1 MALGL
6 LIALSQSACF
16 MPVIGALAGGGA
28 AAGGASVLGAAT
40 AGTAAVTGA
49 AGAATVGTVAATGAT
64 VAGGTVAVGAA
75 GVGATASGLGSGV
88 LTEVALAGGSVQGG
102 TAVGAGLVNTQLIRE
117 LQAGI
122 AAPAS
127 GSAALGSGTLAA
139 RITASTLFVP
149 NEILVTN
156 LSAPALAWARARGFR
171 FTEAGTLNN
180 LALTLVRLQPPA
192 GLSLSQA
199 LAGLQQADPGGQYE
213 QNPVYRLAGGG
224 SSCEGLRCYAQQL
237 VRWPQACNTAVRLG
251 MLDGAVDAQHP
262 ALRGRAVETRRFA
275 PGTPGAA
282 EREHATAIAALLVG
296 GRDSAFPGLLP
307 NSQLFAADVFS
318 PDANGR
324 PYTDAARLAA
334 ALDWLAGHQPGV
346 INISLAG
353 PDSRL
358 LAVAIRRVVQSGTGV
373 VAAVGNLGPQAPK
386 QYPAAY
392 PEVLGVTA
400 VDRQLHVYQRAN
412 QGSQVGL
419 AAPGVG
425 IWTAGPAAA
434 GRYRDGTSF
443 AVPFVTA
450 AYSVLS
456 ARRPDL
462 APLGVAAQLRSAAR
476 PLGAADAAAI
486 YGSGLLQ
493 APECRE

>member
-1 MALGL
+1 
-6 LIALSQSACF
+6 
-16 MPVIGALAGGGA
+16 MPVLGAIAGGGA
-28 AAGGASVLGAAT
+28 VAGGAAGGAAVLGTAT

-49 AGAATVGTVAATGAT
+49 AAAATVTTVAATGAT

-75 GVGATASGLGSGV
+75 SAAGVGATAGSIGSGV
-88 LTEVALAGGSVQGG
+88 LTEVAIAGSSVQAG
-102 TAVGAGLVNTQLIRE
+102 TALGAGLVNTQLISE

-122 AAPAS
+122 AAAPT
-127 GSAALGSGTLAA
+127 GSAALGSKALAL
-139 RITASTLFVP
+139 RITAGTQFVP

-180 LALTLVRLQPPA
+180 LALTLVRMQPPA
-192 GLSLSQA
+192 GLSVQQA
-199 LAGLQQADPGGQYE
+199 LAGLQQADPSGQYE
-213 QNPVYRLAGGG
+213 QNPVYRLADG
-224 SSCEGLRCYAQQL
+224 SSQCEGLRCYAQTL
-237 VRWPQACNTAVRLG
+237 VRWPAACGAAVRVG

-262 ALRGRAVETRRFA
+262 ALKGRAVETRRFA
-275 PGTPGAA
+275 PGTPSPI
-282 EREHATAIAALLVG
+282 EREHGTAIAALLAG
-296 GRDSAFPGLLP
+296 GRDTLFPGLLP
-307 NSQLFAADVFS
+307 QSQLFAADVFS
-318 PDANGR
+318 PDAKGQ

-334 ALDWLAGHQPGV
+334 ALDWLAGHQPSV

-358 LAVAIRRVVQSGTGV
+358 LASAIRRVVQSGTGV
-373 VAAVGNLGPQAPK
+373 VAAVGNLGPEAPK

-392 PEVLGVTA
+392 PEVVGVTA

-412 QGSQVGL
+412 QGSQVAL

-425 IWTAGPAAA
+425 IWTAGLNAA

-443 AVPFVTA
+443 AAPFVTA

-462 APLGVAAQLRSAAR
+462 APLGVAAQLRQAAK
-476 PLGAADAAAI
+476 PLGDASAAAI
-486 YGSGLLQ
+486 YGAGLLQ